1 MTARQGSTPNNQVS
15 ASVAGGGGA
24 GGNYDASSHHN
35 ISIGNFIRQDVIVN
49 IHMGNMAIA
58 NPGAKDTGPQ

>member
-24 GGNYDASSHHN
+24 GLE
-35 ISIGNFIRQDVIVN
+35 IRPRGGGCGVQPA
-49 IHMGNMAIA
+49 HLTH
-58 NPGAKDTGPQ
+58 PGEG